1 MRKVR
6 QNISRKYESV
16 STSRQFFR
24 MRTGSM
30 PLYWPQSWNESS
42 TVMASGTITMAPN
55 SSSAGRLSRYGV
67 DFMTRR
73 RPPLRPPLPSY
84 GGGAPSD
91 GAEGEGHTD

>member
-24 MRTGSM
+24 MKTGSM

-42 TVMASGTITMAPN
+42 TVMPSGTITTAAN
-55 SSSAGRLSRYGV
+55 SSNAGRL
-67 DFMTRR
+67 RR
-73 RPPLRPPLPSY
+73 
-84 GGGAPSD
+84 
-91 GAEGEGHTD
+91 